1 MDLFETLFKTIAV
14 GGYLSIDLF
23 DTAEHTMHLFS
34 RNATY
39 MYMIL
44 LQGLFMMF
52 NAAFNNIAVIS

>member
-23 DTAEHTMHLFS
+23 DTAEHPMHLFS

-39 MYMIL
+39 MIL
-44 LQGLFMMF
+44 FQGLFIML
-52 NAAFNNIAVIS
+52 NAASNNIAVIS

>member
-23 DTAEHTMHLFS
+23 DTAEHPMHLFS
-34 RNATY
+34 RNAT
-39 MYMIL
+39 YMIL